1 MDLLKLHQIVERL
14 FKIIAKPPYDD
25 INFRISNNKGLYE
38 IYIVFNL
45 SRNVIDE
52 LSSGHEAEIRFE
64 GYRLLK
70 TINNYLNLKIIPSD
84 IVYREKK

>member
-1 MDLLKLHQIVERL
+1 MDLSKLHEIVEKL
-14 FKIIAKPPYDD
+14 FTIISKPPYDD
-25 INFRISNNKGLYE
+25 IDFRISNNKGLYE

-52 LSSGHEAEIRFE
+52 LSSGYEAEIRFE